1 MRENMAAQQK
11 KWSENLRTAEG
22 TGKTANLEKQLLE
35 QQLQGEKSEVQ
46 RQIDLLKRQ
55 LEDQKRMYENQIE
68 TLEKRFQDREE
79 SFNKELEGLRTQ
91 RETLSS
97 QFASQLERQRAD
109 LDRGREQEL
118 EFLKKR
124 HEDELK
130 QAGMMVDRVR
140 LEQAEKEKTW
150 EAQLGLK
157 SQQQED
163 WERCQSNK
171 TKHLEESSKR
181 QREMHDAQVEQL
193 SRQLREAQET
203 FRRQLEEARAAAPQG
218 DGRGRG
224 RSSGVEG
231 SKGSSRLNAMP
242 KRMMRLSVARMSSA
256 LAGPGGKKASMAI
269 GHRKSQAAGGDGPTK
284 DFLQMSLSDRGQ
296 PRDGD
301 VRVWRELSV
310 DSAVTVVQFA
320 NATFDVHFEMVAV
333 GCQSGMLNI
342 FKIPKTRLERGEGL
356 EHDDMGSDP
365 ELALRFKAHN
375 KAITS
380 LCFTN
385 AGEELVTTSADWTV
399 KVWTT
404 KDGQVVNEL
413 LDSALVIYAVPIP
426 APARTLVVANA
437 NSVLRFVV
445 GNNMVQ
451 KVRLDHY
458 ARSLAVGL
466 DGQRVLAGTTKG
478 WINAFSVGEEGL
490 TLSSKMQMS
499 KAAITCIVIIPCKDG
514 SPPLVVANTMESQV
528 VVLQANAAL
537 TNFTVLRR
545 LTNTHQVLPLRSS
558 HLSAP
563 GRTGYAISGSE
574 DLSVWVYDLDTFA
587 EFKLDNAHKAPVMDV
602 CATQGATLMASCDV
616 KGQVVLW
623 RRGASKTAMKK

>member
-1 MRENMAAQQK
+1 
-11 KWSENLRTAEG
+11 
-22 TGKTANLEKQLLE
+22 
-35 QQLQGEKSEVQ
+35 
-46 RQIDLLKRQ
+46 
-55 LEDQKRMYENQIE
+55 
-68 TLEKRFQDREE
+68 
-79 SFNKELEGLRTQ
+79 
-91 RETLSS
+91 
-97 QFASQLERQRAD
+97 
-109 LDRGREQEL
+109 
-118 EFLKKR
+118 
-124 HEDELK
+124 
-130 QAGMMVDRVR
+130 
-140 LEQAEKEKTW
+140 
-150 EAQLGLK
+150 
-157 SQQQED
+157 
-163 WERCQSNK
+163 
-171 TKHLEESSKR
+171 
-181 QREMHDAQVEQL
+181 MHDAQIEQL

-203 FRRQLEEARAAAPQG
+203 FRRQLEEARAAAPQ
-218 DGRGRG
+218 DNGRGRG

-256 LAGPGGKKASMAI
+256 LAGPGGKKGSMAV
-269 GHRKSQAAGGDGPTK
+269 GHRKSQAAGDGPTK
-284 DFLQMSLSDRGQ
+284 DFLQMSLSDRGAA
-296 PRDGD
+296 RDGD
-301 VRVWRELSV
+301 VRPWRELGV

-320 NATFDVHFEMVAV
+320 NSTFDVNYEMVAV

-342 FKIPKTRLERGEGL
+342 FKVPKTRLERGEGL

-365 ELALRFKAHN
+365 ELALKFKAHT
-375 KAITS
+375 KSITS
-380 LCFTN
+380 MCFMN

-426 APARTLVVANA
+426 APTRTLVVANA

-499 KAAITCIVIIPCKDG
+499 KVAITCMVIIPCKDG

-528 VVLQANAAL
+528 LVVQANAQL

-545 LTNTHQVLPLRSS
+545 LTNTHQVLPLRSN

-563 GRTGYAISGSE
+563 GRSGYAISGSE
-574 DLSVWVYDLDTFA
+574 DMSVWVYDLDTFA
-587 EFKLDNAHKAPVMDV
+587 EFHLQGVHQHPVMDV
-602 CATQGATLMASCDV
+602 ACTQGATMMASCDV
-616 KGQVVLW
+616 KGRVILW
-623 RRGASKTAMKK
+623 RRGASRQANKK